1 MPKKTNGKK
10 NNGAKLRKNS
20 TNVSRN
26 NTYSYVKS
34 SEKESK
40 KTVKISGIKVL
51 LLIIL
56 LIVCLIT
63 LVVRIGY
70 IQFVQGAWLREREY
84 SQSTAHTLISAKRGT
99 IYDRNGKALAMSA
112 EVDTVSV
119 NPVYLVKKKDGKVDE
134 EQTKEL
140 REKLARK
147 FSEIFSLEYE
157 ETLAKLNSDKS
168 VETIA
173 SKVEADKVNELRAW
187 LKDNKITSGINID
200 EDIKR
205 YYPYDTLAS
214 NLIGFCGS
222 SNQGLDGIELS
233 YDDVLKGTNGKLT
246 TAISV
251 TQEAIPDQN
260 EQYIAPENGSN
271 VYLTIDS
278 SIQTIVEKYLKQ
290 AVEENKCK
298 RGGNA
303 IIMDPE
309 SGEILAMATYPNY
322 NLNDPYTPSEGL
334 LEGWEELSQ
343 QEQTDKLYSMWR
355 NRAVLDTYE
364 PGSTFKVITASIALE
379 ENLAETDTA
388 NDFYC
393 NGRQHVADR
402 DIKCTSTQGHGNQT
416 LRNALENSC
425 NPALIQLG
433 QRIKAET
440 FYKYLG
446 AYGFF
451 EKTGIDLPSEE
462 ASTFWEKKN
471 VGPVELATMSF
482 GQRFAITPMQL
493 VKAVGAIANDGVLVT
508 PHVVKEIENPDT
520 GTITTKETNEIRQVI
535 SVDTANKMKDM
546 MQSVVE
552 QGGGKYAQVKGY
564 SIGGKTGTSEPNPNH
579 PENGYVAS
587 FVAIAPV
594 QNVKIVTLL
603 TLYGPQTSNYYGG
616 SIAAPAVSQILSEVL
631 PYLDIPSNSSGGN
644 ENQELI
650 TVPNVQNKT
659 LLETQKILSNVG
671 LEYSSTANADEI
683 ITEQVPR
690 SGTQLPSKG
699 IVKLY
704 TEKNNNRVSQ
714 SVPNLKGVTLAQAK
728 VMLKAKN
735 LNISSR
741 GSGIIIAQDPKEG
754 TSVDEGTVINVTLQE
769 ATSSGQH

>member
-1 MPKKTNGKK
+1 MPKKTNGKG
-10 NNGAKLRKNS
+10 NNRASLKK
-20 TNVSRN
+20 N
-26 NTYSYVKS
+26 NTYKYVKS
-34 SEKESK
+34 SERESK
-40 KTVKISGIKVL
+40 KIIKISWVRL
-51 LLIIL
+51 LFLIIL
-56 LIVCLIT
+56 LIVCLVT
-63 LVVRIGY
+63 LIVRIGY
-70 IQFVQGAWLREREY
+70 LQFIKGAWLKEREY

-134 EQTKEL
+134 EATKDL

-147 FSEIFSLEYE
+147 FAEIFSLEYE
-157 ETLAKLNSDKS
+157 ETLSKLNSDRS

-173 SKVEADKVNELRAW
+173 SKVETDKVNELKVW
-187 LKDNKITSGINID
+187 LKDNKITSGVNID

-205 YYPYDTLAS
+205 YYPYDNLAS
-214 NLIGFCGS
+214 NLIGFCGT
-222 SNQGLDGIELS
+222 SNQGLDGIELN

-260 EQYIAPENGSN
+260 EKYIAPENGSN

-278 SIQTIVEKYLKQ
+278 SIQAIVEKYLKQ
-290 AVEENKCK
+290 AVEENRCK

-303 IIMDPE
+303 IIMNPE
-309 SGEILAMATYPNY
+309 NGEILAMATYPNY
-322 NLNDPYTPSEGL
+322 NLNDPYTPSEAIA
-334 LEGWEELSQ
+334 EGWDNLSG

-379 ENLAETDTA
+379 ENLVKTDIA

-393 NGRQHVADR
+393 NGKQYVADR
-402 DIKCTSTQGHGNQT
+402 EIKCTSTQGHGNQT

-433 QRIKAET
+433 QRIKRET
-440 FYKYLG
+440 FYKYLK

-451 EKTGIDLPSEE
+451 ESTGIDLPSEGV
-462 ASTFWEKKN
+462 STFWEEKN

-493 VKAVGAIANDGVLVT
+493 VKAIGAIANDGVLVT

-546 MQSVVE
+546 MQSVVQE
-552 QGGGKYAQVKGY
+552 GGGKYAQVKGY
-564 SIGGKTGTSEPNPNH
+564 SIGGKTGTSEPDPNH

-603 TLYGPQTSNYYGG
+603 TLYAPQTSNYYGG

-631 PYLDIPSNSSGGN
+631 PYLDIPSNSTGDNG
-644 ENQELI
+644 NQELI

-659 LLETQKILSNVG
+659 LIDAQKILSGVG
-671 LEYSSTANADEI
+671 LEYNSSANADEI
-683 ITEQVPR
+683 ITEQVPKG
-690 SGTQLPSKG
+690 GTQLPSKG

-704 TEKNNNRVSQ
+704 TENNNNRVSQ

-741 GSGIIIAQDPKEG
+741 GNGIIIAQDPKEG

-769 ATSSGQH
+769 EASSGQH